1 MGFDEGVVMIK
12 MGSDEPVVSMDNTGK
27 IIWAH
32 HNEIQKAD
40 IRSIGQELEVGKLFV
55 SLGSV

>member
-12 MGSDEPVVSMDNTGK
+12 MGSDEPVVSMDSSGK

-32 HNEIQKAD
+32 HNEI
-40 IRSIGQELEVGKLFV
+40 
-55 SLGSV
+55 